1 MRHEGK
7 HLQAVAVR
15 DRLLQLV
22 AKRMTDTVREADI
35 VARVGGD
42 EFVVAAQFSRDIPSS
57 FDEDAVDVIDATA
70 RLARRLVAVL
80 EEPFD
85 LGDAGIPVLV
95 GASVGVAVPLWR
107 DEGRGTAPQ
116 GRYGDVPCKGGWARL
131 LPLFRARDGCKHP
144 RAP

>member
-1 MRHEGK
+1 MGEACRRRPGNLPPSKCSFSSGRSLERRAMRHEGK

-57 FDEDAVDVIDATA
+57 FDEDAVDVIDAT
-70 RLARRLVAVL
+70 RRLFAV
-80 EEPFD
+80 
-85 LGDAGIPVLV
+85 
-95 GASVGVAVPLWR
+95 
-107 DEGRGTAPQ
+107 Q
-116 GRYGDVPCKGGWARL
+116 
-131 LPLFRARDGCKHP
+131 
-144 RAP
+144 